1 MEKQEAEYN
10 ELCEYVKKNDI
21 YPSLDLE
28 GCVLFIESI
37 EHKFPLHHQIILQN
51 FDDAI
56 YDYVESS
63 EISESIVNNEN
74 KTIKDVFGY
83 YFASF
88 INSEIEDFRNAGE
101 IMESDEGWG

>member
-1 MEKQEAEYN
+1 
-10 ELCEYVKKNDI
+10 
-21 YPSLDLE
+21 
-28 GCVLFIESI
+28 
-37 EHKFPLHHQIILQN
+37 LQN

-88 INSEIEDFRNAGE
+88 IE